1 MVNNLLFTIVSNIG
15 SLSWFWRCKEH
26 PCPLSLALPYC
37 KVAPWQPQGSS
48 LCSSDVFI
56 IQKLFLRVG
65 KLFLRM
71 GWVWGST
78 CPHLPEHSRT
88 FRPSGKSKRKLFC
101 QGSSW
106 CPFTKPLGGWYAS
119 TLRCLMTIPNIPGDP
134 KKKFRSCF
142 LGTYLK
148 KWKPLLNLHISPH
161 FHHQNW
167 HQSAFCK
174 LSCVRLL

>member
-1 MVNNLLFTIVSNIG
+1 M
-15 SLSWFWRCKEH
+15 
-26 PCPLSLALPYC
+26 CPLSLALPYC

-78 CPHLPEHSRT
+78 CPNLPEHSRT

-106 CPFTKPLGGWYAS
+106 CPFTKPFGGWYAS

-134 KKKFRSCF
+134 KKN
-142 LGTYLK
+142 LGLAFWAPTRKNENPYWTYIFQPIFTTK
-148 KWKPLLNLHISPH
+148 TDINLH
-161 FHHQNW
+161 FANW
-167 HQSAFCK
+167 AVSGSCK
-174 LSCVRLL
+174 GF